1 MSIIIYLLITMAF
14 SAFFSGM
21 EIAFVS
27 VDKLRFEMDRK
38 GECRLVF
45 FRFSSGTRMILF
57 LPCWSGITL
66 LWLSMVY

>member
-38 GECRLVF
+38 GAV
-45 FRFSSGTRMILF
+45 SYTH
-57 LPCWSGITL
+57 
-66 LWLSMVY
+66 